1 MSTITR
7 RGFIAAGSLMAFSL
21 PLRASAKPVTL
32 IVPYAAGGPN
42 DSFARLLAEGMSA
55 KLGKSFIVENK
66 PGANGIIGAS
76 QVARA
81 PNDGNT
87 LLMGGS
93 GPVSLNIML
102 RPNLQYKFDSFD
114 SVAMMFDG
122 PLTITVPS
130 TINVK
135 TIAELV
141 AYAKKEN
148 RALTYGSLGPG
159 SVTDLYGLIM
169 SKALGIPLT
178 AVPYKSTPTSLI
190 DLITGRNDL
199 SYMTPIALADHQKAG
214 AVKILALTTDQ
225 RDPFLPDVP
234 SVTELGYP
242 QLKASYWTA
251 LHAPKGTPKAL
262 IDDYAA
268 AAIQT
273 VQSDSF
279 RKLLT
284 SNGQMEKAG
293 GPQALEAQ
301 LEWDRQ
307 YWGKVIRENNI
318 VLE

>member
-1 MSTITR
+1 MHTLTR
-7 RGFIAAGSLMAFSL
+7 RGFIAAGTLMMLAR
-21 PLRASAKPVTL
+21 PLRAAPKPVTI

-42 DSFARLLAEGMSA
+42 DNFARLLAEGMGA
-55 KLGKSFIVENK
+55 ELGLNFIVENK
-66 PGANGIIGAS
+66 PGANGIIGAT

-81 PNDGNT
+81 PADGGT

-93 GPVSLNIML
+93 GPVSLNILL
-102 RPNLQYKFDSFD
+102 RPSLRYGFDSFE

-130 TINVK
+130 TIGVNS
-135 TIAELV
+135 IADLV
-141 AYAKKEN
+141 AYARHEK

-159 SVTDLYGLIM
+159 SVTDLYGLIL
-169 SKALGIPLT
+169 SKALDIPLT

-225 RDPFLPDVP
+225 RDPALPEVP
-234 SVTELGYP
+234 SVAELGYP

-251 LHAPKGTPKAL
+251 LHAPKGTPPDIIQA
-262 IDDYAA
+262 YSA
-268 AAIQT
+268 AAIKT

-279 RKLLT
+279 RKLLAT
-284 SNGQMEKAG
+284 NGQIEKAG

-301 LEWDRQ
+301 LESDRQ
-307 YWGKVIRENNI
+307 YWGKVIKENQI
-318 VLE
+318 VLD